1 MAKAKVSKKLQQA
14 IDSLVINDV
23 YLKSAQAEC
32 EDDFDPKSADSLE
45 VLSVQQMHI
54 VRKSEVIQVDGDGQ
68 LVRIYIRLGARW
80 VSHQEEDEE
89 PDIKALIEGEFI
101 AEYLVTDSI
110 EQEAI
115 DEYALKN
122 ASYHVWPYWRE
133 FLSSQCERLRLPRV
147 VLPTVQFSKQPDHI
161 AD

>member
-32 EDDFDPKSADSLE
+32 VDNFDPKSADSLE
-45 VLSVQQMHI
+45 ALSVQQMHI

-80 VSHQEEDEE
+80 VSQQEEGDE
-89 PDIKALIEGEFI
+89 PVITFG
-101 AEYLVTDSI
+101 
-110 EQEAI
+110 
-115 DEYALKN
+115 
-122 ASYHVWPYWRE
+122 
-133 FLSSQCERLRLPRV
+133 
-147 VLPTVQFSKQPDHI
+147 PTGANF
-161 AD
+161 

>member
-23 YLKSAQAEC
+23 YLKSTQAEC
-32 EDDFDPKSADSLE
+32 EDDFDPKSADILE
-45 VLSVQQMHI
+45 ALSVQQMHI
-54 VRKSEVIQVDGDGQ
+54 VRKSEVIQVDGDSQ

-80 VSHQEEDEE
+80 VSQQEEDDE
-89 PDIKALIEGEFI
+89 PDIQALIEGEFI
-101 AEYLVTDSI
+101 AEYLVTDPL

-147 VLPTVQFSKQPDHI
+147 VLPTVQFSKQPDPI